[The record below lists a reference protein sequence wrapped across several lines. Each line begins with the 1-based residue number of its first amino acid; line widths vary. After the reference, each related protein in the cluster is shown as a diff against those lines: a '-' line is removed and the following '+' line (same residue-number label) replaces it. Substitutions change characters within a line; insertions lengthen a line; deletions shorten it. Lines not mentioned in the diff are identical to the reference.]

1 MSSREVANIVDLS
14 QSKVN
19 RIRKKYFEN
28 IVMARRGR
36 PEVLII
42 WEKRYV
48 VRLVT
53 IGGLILAIEAI
64 RELKNASGFDLCV
77 EIVRYALR
85 KAGLESTEKVSKPTL
100 STKNVKKRLEFA
112 KMYKDWTIYD
122 WKRVVFSDEII
133 INCLCLM
140 ELVGVGFVIE
150 RTFQCMLSNRQ

>member
-53 IGGLILAIEAI
+53 IG
-64 RELKNASGFDLCV
+64 
-77 EIVRYALR
+77 
-85 KAGLESTEKVSKPTL
+85 
-100 STKNVKKRLEFA
+100 
-112 KMYKDWTIYD
+112 
-122 WKRVVFSDEII
+122 
-133 INCLCLM
+133 
-140 ELVGVGFVIE
+140 
-150 RTFQCMLSNRQ
+150 